1 MRTTIALTAAAAL
14 LMSLAACSTSAPSGD
29 CEPRASSGNASATVT
44 ADGEFGADPKAN
56 FPTPLVPE
64 GVQVSTLEVGEG
76 ETVYPG
82 QYATVAMTFLDG
94 TTGESLGQNYDETT
108 PIVIRSGE
116 GASKIG
122 FAVECQT
129 VGSRVVVS
137 MAGEDLWGMGNVN
150 DTNVAA
156 DRSMVMVIDIR
167 SVLLGKSYG
176 AEQLPAQG
184 LPAVVT
190 APDGTPGLT
199 VPALSAPT
207 SVQVSV
213 LKKAD
218 GAVVKAGDTVYLH
231 LLRVDWNDPDSFKS
245 TWENFGNPSPFPLVE
260 YDPETGTGIPTAIVN
275 ALVGQTVGSQ
285 VMVVLPPAYG
295 FPEAALP
302 EGVDVGD
309 TLVYVF
315 DILGSNRTA
324 K

>member
-1 MRTTIALTAAAAL
+1 VRTTIALTAAAAL
-14 LMSLAACSTSAPSGD
+14 LMTLTACSTSAPSGH
-29 CEPRASSGNASATVT
+29 CEPQESSGNASATVK
-44 ADGEFGADPKAN
+44 ADGAFADDPEAT

-64 GVQVSTLEVGEG
+64 GVQVSTLDVGDG
-76 ETVYPG
+76 ETIYPG

-94 TTGESLGQNYDETT
+94 TTGESLGESYDETA
-108 PIVIRSGE
+108 PIVIRAGE

-156 DRSMVMVIDIR
+156 DLSMVMVIDIR
-167 SVLLGKSYG
+167 SVLLGKAHG
-176 AEQLPAQG
+176 VDQLPAQG

-218 GAVVKAGDTVYLH
+218 GAAVEAGDIVYLH

-245 TWENFGNPSPFPLVE
+245 TWENFGNPSPFALVD
-260 YDPETGTGIPTAIVN
+260 YDPATGIGVPSAIVD

-295 FPEAALP
+295 FAESALP
-302 EGVDVGD
+302 EGVEVGD

-315 DILGSNRTA
+315 DILGTNNAA